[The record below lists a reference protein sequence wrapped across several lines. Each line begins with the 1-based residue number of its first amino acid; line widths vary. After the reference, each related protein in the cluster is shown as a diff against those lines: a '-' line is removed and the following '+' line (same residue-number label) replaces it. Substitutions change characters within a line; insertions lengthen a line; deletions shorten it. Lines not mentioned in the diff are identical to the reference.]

1 MSRNPQILYNSIL
14 PEGEAHLDTNRA
26 ASVPGY
32 PGQNIVTPFT
42 YELARYVLVDDVL
55 YGRIRWSSSSS
66 SAHAVNAAGM
76 LLFGD
81 YFDSSGEYTGR
92 SAKMLGTVEL
102 SGSDDGIYWSPI
114 HIYEGLHSGSNYFSF
129 DEVSFQHYEFVITI
143 TDPVP
148 DPSGGPPWPGIMV
161 SIANVMLGQRLE
173 FERPIIR
180 THDPLPLNRTT
191 EYQTNLSGSGQ
202 FLGRSIS
209 RRGVSTSV
217 DIPMMSR
224 EFARGPFQDFVEH
237 AQRYPYYFS
246 WNEALY
252 PGDAG
257 YVWTDEDIQTGYSGD
272 GSLMSASWSMRGF

>member
-14 PEGEAHLDTNRA
+14 PLGDVAMST
-26 ASVPGY
+26 ASAPAVAEHA
-32 PGQNIVTPFT
+32 VTPFT
-42 YELARYVLVDDVL
+42 YETARYNIFSGTRIANFTWESRSSEAVSVNGAGLLIRGAFFSDLGVLTGEVAPVL
-55 YGRIRWSSSSS
+55 GS
-66 SAHAVNAAGM
+66 
-76 LLFGD
+76 
-81 YFDSSGEYTGR
+81 
-92 SAKMLGTVEL
+92 VEL
-102 SGSDDGIYWSPI
+102 RGSHDGSTWETVHVYD
-114 HIYEGLHSGSNYFSF
+114 GLHSGANYFSF
-129 DEVSFQHYEFVITI
+129 DEVSFPRYRFIINVS
-143 TDPVP
+143 DPL
-148 DPSGGPPWPGIMV
+148 PSQGAFPGIEV
-161 SIANVMLGQRLE
+161 SLVNIMLGQRLE

-191 EYQTNLSGSGQ
+191 EYQTNLSGNGQ

-209 RRGVSTSV
+209 RRGVATSV

-224 EFARGPFQDFVEH
+224 EFARGPFQEFVEH

-272 GSLMSASWSMRGF
+272 GSLMSASWNMRGF

>member
-14 PEGEAHLDTNRA
+14 PLGEITLAESLD
-26 ASVPGY
+26 GY
-32 PGQNIVTPFT
+32 PGSNAVTPFT
-42 YELARYVLVDDVL
+42 YEQARADVWEASRARSF
-55 YGRIRWSSSSS
+55 YWSSLPSV
-66 SAHAVNAAGM
+66 AYPVDAVG
-76 LLFGD
+76 LLWFGN
-81 YFDSSGEYTGR
+81 YINLSGQYTGALAEMWGR
-92 SAKMLGTVEL
+92 VEL
-102 SGSDDGIYWSPI
+102 LGSDDGVSWAVL
-114 HIYEGLHSGSNYFSF
+114 HTYEDLRSGANYYSF
-129 DEVSFQHYEFVITI
+129 DEVSYSRYQLRLSVF
-143 TDPVP
+143 DPMP
-148 DPSGGPPWPGIMV
+148 PSSGGAIEMR
-161 SIANVMLGQRLE
+161 IANIMLGQRLE

-209 RRGVSTSV
+209 RRGVATSV

-224 EFARGPFQDFVEH
+224 EFARGPFQEFVEH

-272 GSLMSASWSMRGF
+272 GSLMSASWNMRGF